1 MKFNKILLAAAM
13 TSVLALS
20 TTSCADDYQKLNQDP
35 SNVSKVDPKG
45 LMAQA
50 VLKFQPNDYLIWFYN
65 INYFTRWSQMGCPT
79 GSFTDDYTSMAESG
93 GQGEQYVATLRYRNE
108 IRAYI
113 EQSGAET
120 MRGYEA
126 ACTVLS
132 VYLGIFDSD
141 MYGALPYTEACRYKF
156 DGILTPKYDMVKDLY
171 ATWLTEL
178 DEAIAIFQR
187 SDIESNP
194 AQDVAYAGDWSKW
207 AKLANSLKLKIA
219 VRLLVQDKSQAL
231 SIAQAVASSSAGYI
245 DTMDDDFRFCKATK
259 ANNADNNDYVYGT
272 GNGLAAPG
280 LSKNVA
286 DFMLGSL
293 DPRIRFIYTK
303 NSLNS
308 TVIQGFID
316 AGTYDKL
323 PDCIKDVVIL
333 DENGNFKAW
342 GGLGEPWVRYQ
353 GLPVVLNGNIDK
365 AYAKYFNYGTDYN
378 LTVDEATK
386 TYYPFSTQTSEM
398 KKGRTDFA
406 VPTVGTKVI
415 QDTDDNPL
423 YVMYMTAAEVNLY
436 LAEFKALGANLPQ
449 SVEYY
454 YNRGVRYSVQ
464 TYDKLASDNKIPYY
478 GTTYGYDPNEV
489 SIELKDG
496 ELEAMMATDNVK
508 LTAGDQ
514 LEKIYLQ
521 ELIHFS
527 LMPDDQY
534 VTARRSGYPKIGS
547 TLLPFVKF
555 NGIELTAIPR
565 RFEIGSVSPTDKMKD
580 IKNDAYKQQGFNT
593 IGSGHSGS
601 AFNLTGTALNTE
613 RVWQDINA
621 PQWGTPNN

>member
-13 TSVLALS
+13 TSVLAFS
-20 TTSCADDYQKLNQDP
+20 TTSCSDDYQKLNQDP
-35 SNVSKVDPKG
+35 ANVSKVDPKG

-50 VLKFQPNDYLIWFYN
+50 VLKFQPNDYLLWWYN
-65 INYFTRWSQMGCPT
+65 VNYFTRWSQMGCPT
-79 GSFTDDYTSMAESG
+79 GSYTDEFTAMAESG

-113 EQSGAET
+113 EESGAEE

-126 ACTVLS
+126 VCTVLS

-141 MYGALPYTEACRYKF
+141 MYGALPYTEACRYKY

-171 ATWLTEL
+171 ATWLSEL
-178 DEAIAIFQR
+178 DEAISIFQR
-187 SDIESNP
+187 SDIENNP
-194 AQDVAYAGDWSKW
+194 SQDVAYAGDWSKW

-219 VRLLVQDKSQAL
+219 VRLLAQDKNQAL
-231 SIAQAVASSSAGYI
+231 SIAKAVASSPVGYL

-259 ANNADNNDYVYGT
+259 ANNGDNNDYVYGT
-272 GNGLAAPG
+272 GNGLATPG

-323 PDCIKDVVIL
+323 PDCIKDVVVL

-353 GLPVVLNGNIDK
+353 GLPVVLNGNVDK

-378 LTVDEATK
+378 LTVDDATK
-386 TYYPFSTQTSEM
+386 TYYPFSTQTTEM
-398 KKGRTDFA
+398 KKGRTDFT
-406 VPTVGTKVI
+406 VPTVGKTVI

-436 LAEFKALGANLPQ
+436 LAEFKALGADLPQ

-496 ELEAMMATDNVK
+496 ELDAMMATDNVK
-508 LTAGDQ
+508 LTASDQ

-527 LMPDDQY
+527 LMPDDQF

-555 NGIELTAIPR
+555 DGIELTAIPR
-565 RFEIGSVSPTDKMKD
+565 RFEIGSVSPTDKMKEM
-580 IKNDAYKQQGFNT
+580 KEEAYKEQGFNT
-593 IGSGHSGS
+593 IGSNHSGS
-601 AFNLTGTALNTE
+601 TFNRSGTALNTE

>member
-231 SIAQAVASSSAGYI
+231 SIAQSVASSSAGYI